1 MQEIDVEMEDVV
13 AVRVAQHPVE
23 HGEQAGG
30 MVVDPGEPQRRSAR
44 PATSRAECRESPL
57 A

>member
-13 AVRVAQHPVE
+13 AVGVAQHPIE

-30 MVVDPGEPQRRSAR
+30 MIVDPGEPAAPVGA
-44 PATSRAECRESPL
+44 PATSRAEVTESPL